1 MTSESMLDEEWLVQQ
16 LTGVLPTALDGQPR
30 SLCDRVA
37 SAEVLWDLLAT
48 AAHAAHFSA
57 IGFRSIVALVLAAHR
72 DAGCEAEEAR
82 LVECL
87 LGGLANAACHGAAD
101 EGATTAGATAA
112 DEGVA
117 GEGATAAA
125 ATAAGADWV
134 SVTEAVL
141 GFLAEGS
148 DAPSLCEAL
157 RFVNVLAQSEHGW
170 FWRAMMPTRGTTTRG
185 GAAAEAA
192 TEWPRMGW
200 QTSER
205 ILGRLV
211 FILDNSLNGLLV
223 SRALDFLAVFCFAAL
238 GAQGQ

>member
-30 SLCDRVA
+30 SLRDRVA

-72 DAGCEAEEAR
+72 DAGCDAEEAR

-101 EGATTAGATAA
+101 EGI
-112 DEGVA
+112 A

-125 ATAAGADWV
+125 ATSAGAEWV
-134 SVTEAVL
+134 PVTEAVL
-141 GFLAEGS
+141 GFLVEGS

-170 FWRAMMPTRGTTTRG
+170 F
-185 GAAAEAA
+185 
-192 TEWPRMGW
+192 
-200 QTSER
+200 
-205 ILGRLV
+205 
-211 FILDNSLNGLLV
+211 
-223 SRALDFLAVFCFAAL
+223 
-238 GAQGQ
+238 